1 MSTPLFTTPIKRDG
15 SDQPPV
21 ERRAL
26 HAGPLSLVLEG
37 ADLRDI
43 RLGDRAALDRVYVA
57 VRDPNWG
64 TVPAVYANMRLDSDD
79 DHFTVAFDAVHREG
93 VIDFA
98 WHGTIRGDA
107 GGTITYTMDGVARAD
122 FMKNRIGFCVLH
134 PMTCA
139 GVPCTVEGVDGSV
152 REAAFPRE
160 IAPDQPFKEFRAIT
174 HEVTPDVRV
183 EVRLDGDIFEM
194 EDQRNWTDASF
205 KTYSTPLRLPYPV
218 EVRAGTTIT
227 QSCTLSLHGAT
238 LVRNQGPL
246 FEAAPPGTA
255 ALQSNLLEKTLGHA
269 TPSDAPITVRL
280 DSAMAR
286 PLPRL
291 GQAAH
296 GAPLT
301 DGALERLRALRPAH
315 LRVDLDP
322 ATDVAGLLG
331 EATRQARALGA
342 ALEIALFLSD
352 AAEGELQSVASAL
365 SQVQPPVARWL
376 VLQKDGT
383 MTRAESVRAAQEI
396 LGAYTPQAVFG
407 GGVNAYFAELN
418 RDRPPRDALDLVCY
432 SINPQAHAFDNA
444 SLVET
449 LPAQAATLAS
459 ARAFCGAT
467 ALAVSPITL
476 RPRFNPVATGP
487 VPAPVPGMLPPQ
499 VDPRQMSLF
508 GAVWTLGSV
517 KYLAEGGAA
526 SATYYET
533 TGWRGVMETATGPAL
548 PERFHAQPGMLF
560 PLYHVLA
567 DVGEFADGVALG
579 CVSSD
584 PRRADGLAL
593 RDGQRARL
601 LLGNM
606 TAIPLRVRV
615 EGISARAVRIRYLDE
630 ESFERATTAG
640 DDFRREPGKTAAIEA
655 GVLELTL
662 RPYAVARIDS
672 DSDR

>member
-1 MSTPLFTTPIKRDG
+1 MSATLFTTPIKRSG

-21 ERRAL
+21 AQRAL
-26 HAGPLSLVLEG
+26 RARPLSLVLEG
-37 ADLRDI
+37 VDLRDI
-43 RLGDRAALDRVYVA
+43 RLGDRAALERVYVA

-64 TVPAVYANMRLDSDD
+64 TVPAVYSNVRLDSDD
-79 DHFTVAFDAVHREG
+79 DGFTAAFDAVHREG

-98 WHGTIRGDA
+98 WHGTIRGAAD
-107 GGTITYTMDGVARAD
+107 GTIIYTMDGVARAD

-134 PMTCA
+134 PMACA

-152 REAAFPRE
+152 RDAAFPRE

-174 HEVTPDVRV
+174 HEVAPDARA

-218 EVRAGTTIT
+218 EVRAGTVIT
-227 QSCTLSLHGAT
+227 QSFTLSLHGAT
-238 LVRNQGPL
+238 HGRV
-246 FEAAPPGTA
+246 APG
-255 ALQSNLLEKTLGHA
+255 
-269 TPSDAPITVRL
+269 DAPVTVRL
-280 DSAMAR
+280 DPATTW
-286 PLPRL
+286 PLPHL
-291 GQAAH
+291 GLAAH
-296 GAPLT
+296 GTPLN
-301 DGALERLRALRPAH
+301 DGELERLRALRLAH
-315 LRVDLDP
+315 LRVDLDL
-322 ATDVAGLLG
+322 ATDVAGPLG
-331 EATRQARALGA
+331 ETTRQARALGA
-342 ALEIALFLSD
+342 ALEIALFLSAD
-352 AAEGELQSVASAL
+352 VEGELHALASAL
-365 SQVQPPVARWL
+365 LRVRPPVARWL
-376 VLQKDGT
+376 VFQKDGT
-383 MTRAESVRAAQEI
+383 TTRVETVRAAREI
-396 LGAYTPQAVFG
+396 LGAYTPGAVFG

-418 RDRPPRDALDLVCY
+418 RDRPPRDALTLACY
-432 SINPQAHAFDNA
+432 SINPQVHAVDNA

-449 LPAQAATLAS
+449 LPVQASTLES

-467 ALAVSPITL
+467 ALAVSPVTL

-487 VPAPVPGMLPPQ
+487 VPPPAPGTLPPQ

-533 TGWRGVMETATGPAL
+533 TGWRGVMETATRPVL
-548 PERFHAQPGMLF
+548 PEWFHAQPGMLF

-567 DVGEFADGVALG
+567 DVNEFADGEALG

-606 TAIPLRVRV
+606 TAVPLRVRV
-615 EGISARAVRIRYLDE
+615 EGISARTVRIRYLDE

-640 DDFRREPGKTAAIEA
+640 DEFRREPGAAAPSEA
-655 GVLELTL
+655 DALELTL
-662 RPYAVARIDS
+662 QPYAVARIDS
-672 DSDR
+672 NVGR

>member
-1 MSTPLFTTPIKRDG
+1 MSATLFTTPIKRSG

-21 ERRAL
+21 EQRAL
-26 HAGPLSLVLEG
+26 RAGPLSLVLEG
-37 ADLRDI
+37 GDLRDI
-43 RLGDRAALDRVYVA
+43 RLGDRVALDRVYVA

-64 TVPAVYANMRLDSDD
+64 TVPAVYSNVRLDSGDD
-79 DHFTVAFDAVHREG
+79 RFAVEFDAAHREG
-93 VIDFA
+93 AIDFA

-107 GGTITYTMDGVARAD
+107 DGTIIYTMDGVARAD

-139 GVPCTVEGVDGSV
+139 GVPCTIEGVDGSV
-152 REAAFPRE
+152 RDAAFPRE

-174 HEVTPDVRV
+174 HEVAPDVRA

-218 EVRAGTTIT
+218 EICAGTVIT
-227 QSCTLSLHGAT
+227 QSFTLSLHGAA
-238 LVRNQGPL
+238 RGQ
-246 FEAAPPGTA
+246 A
-255 ALQSNLLEKTLGHA
+255 TLG
-269 TPSDAPITVRL
+269 DAPVTVRL
-280 DSAMAR
+280 DPATTW

-291 GQAAH
+291 GPGMASH
-296 GAPLT
+296 GAPL
-301 DGALERLRALRPAH
+301 DDSELERLRALRPTH
-315 LRVDLDP
+315 LRVDLVP
-322 ATDVAGLLG
+322 ATDVEGLLG
-331 EATRQARALGA
+331 EAAWQARALGA
-342 ALEIALFLSD
+342 ALEVALFLSD
-352 AAEGELQSVASAL
+352 DAEDTLQAVASAL
-365 SQVQPPVARWL
+365 LRVRPPVARWL
-376 VLQKDGT
+376 VFQKDGT
-383 MTRAESVRAAQEI
+383 TTRAEAVRAAREV
-396 LGAYTPQAVFG
+396 LGAYTPRAAFG

-432 SINPQAHAFDNA
+432 SINPQVHAVDNA

-449 LPAQAATLAS
+449 LPAQAATLES

-467 ALAVSPITL
+467 ALAVSPVTL

-487 VPAPVPGMLPPQ
+487 VPASAPGTLPAQ

-508 GAVWTLGSV
+508 GAVWTMSSV

-533 TGWRGVMETATGPAL
+533 TGWRGVMETTTGPVL
-548 PERFHAQPGMLF
+548 PERFHSQPGMLF

-567 DVGEFADGVALG
+567 DVGEFAAGAALG

-593 RDGQRARL
+593 RDGQRTRL

-606 TAIPLRVRV
+606 TAVPLRVRV
-615 EGISARAVRIRYLDE
+615 ERMSARAVRIRYLDE
-630 ESFERATTAG
+630 ESFEQAATEG
-640 DDFRREPGKTAAIEA
+640 DDFRREPGEIAPSEA
-655 GVLELTL
+655 SALELTL
-662 RPYAVARIDS
+662 KPYAIARIDS
-672 DSDR
+672 DSGR

>member
-1 MSTPLFTTPIKRDG
+1 MSTPLFTTPIKRSG

-21 ERRAL
+21 AQRAL
-26 HAGPLSLVLEG
+26 RAGPLSLVLEG

-43 RLGDRAALDRVYVA
+43 RLGDRAALERVYVA

-64 TVPAVYANMRLDSDD
+64 TVPAVYSNARLDVGDNR
-79 DHFTVAFDAVHREG
+79 FAVEFDAAHRDG
-93 VIDFA
+93 AIDFA
-98 WHGTIRGDA
+98 WHGAIRGDA
-107 GGTITYTMDGVARAD
+107 DGTITYTMDGVARAD

-134 PMTCA
+134 PMACA

-160 IAPDQPFKEFRAIT
+160 IAPAQPFKEFRAIT
-174 HEVTPDVRV
+174 HEVTPDVRA
-183 EVRLDGDIFEM
+183 EARLDGDIFEM

-218 EVRAGTTIT
+218 AVRAGTAIT
-227 QSCTLSLHGAT
+227 QSFTLSLHGAAHG
-238 LVRNQGPL
+238 R
-246 FEAAPPGTA
+246 AAPD
-255 ALQSNLLEKTLGHA
+255 
-269 TPSDAPITVRL
+269 DAPVTVRL
-280 DSAMAR
+280 DPATTR

-291 GQAAH
+291 GLGMASH
-296 GAPLT
+296 GAPLD
-301 DGALERLRALRPAH
+301 DGELERLRALRPAH
-315 LRVDLDP
+315 LRVDLDL
-322 ATDVAGLLG
+322 ATDVEGPLG
-331 EATRQARALGA
+331 EAARQARALGA
-342 ALEIALFLSD
+342 ALEVALFLSD
-352 AAEGELQSVASAL
+352 DVEGELQAVASAL
-365 SQVQPPVARWL
+365 PRVWPAVARWL
-376 VLQKDGT
+376 VLRKDGT
-383 MTRAESVRAAQEI
+383 TTRAESVRAAREI
-396 LGAYTPQAVFG
+396 LGAYTPGAAFG

-418 RDRPPRDALDLVCY
+418 RDRPPRDALDLVYY
-432 SINPQAHAFDNA
+432 SINAQVHAVDNA

-449 LPAQAATLAS
+449 LPAQAATLES

-467 ALAVSPITL
+467 ALAVSPVTL

-487 VPAPVPGMLPPQ
+487 VSAPTPGTLPPQ

-508 GAVWTLGSV
+508 GAVWTMGSV

-533 TGWRGVMETATGPAL
+533 TGWRGVMETATGPIL

-567 DVGEFADGVALG
+567 DVGDFAAGIALG

-593 RDGQRARL
+593 RDGQRTRL

-606 TAIPLRVRV
+606 TAAPLRVRV

-630 ESFERATTAG
+630 ESFDRATTAG
-640 DDFRREPGKTAAIEA
+640 DEFRREPGEIALSEA
-655 GVLELTL
+655 GALELTL
-662 RPYAVARIDS
+662 KPYAVARIDS
-672 DSDR
+672 NVGR